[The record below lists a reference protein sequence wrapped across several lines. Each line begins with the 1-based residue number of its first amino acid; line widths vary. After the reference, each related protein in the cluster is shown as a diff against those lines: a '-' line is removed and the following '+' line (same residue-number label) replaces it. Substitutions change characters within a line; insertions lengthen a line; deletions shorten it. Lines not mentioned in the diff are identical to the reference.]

1 MFTASREALKA
12 LYEENCKTPVRLTK
26 LTYISI
32 FPKPLQ
38 TQSSPLVY
46 QVFNDKTV
54 AALCV

>member
-12 LYEENCKTPVRLTK
+12 LYEENCTTPVRLTK
-26 LTYISI
+26 LTYTSI